1 MCLHSQASQSP
12 KIPLSSCSLRINLG
26 AGTLTAAFCG
36 SRHSRVA
43 TVERGQPTTWPKWS
57 LVPRLPTFNRQKMTK
72 DDKSTYESYEQISG
86 MSRYERHRASLCSAE
101 LFTFHMFS
109 IVLACLGHGQARPS
123 DAKHHNHKAKNERP
137 AQRSLGRLR
146 WRSGIKV
153 GKLLQ
158 HGVRIIAQ
166 PSQADIFKRLHS
178 SIL

>member
-1 MCLHSQASQSP
+1 MRDIAH
-12 KIPLSSCSLRINLG
+12 
-26 AGTLTAAFCG
+26 
-36 SRHSRVA
+36 
-43 TVERGQPTTWPKWS
+43 
-57 LVPRLPTFNRQKMTK
+57 
-72 DDKSTYESYEQISG
+72 
-86 MSRYERHRASLCSAE
+86 HRAALCSAE

-158 HGVRIIAQ
+158 HGIRIIAQ

>member
-1 MCLHSQASQSP
+1 MISRLGRASLIFTLFAFAFFYVLLHITFMCLHSQASQSP

-86 MSRYERHRASLCSAE
+86 MSRYERHRASSRSTLLCGA
-101 LFTFHMFS
+101 FHISHVFDCFGMF
-109 IVLACLGHGQARPS
+109 GPWPGE
-123 DAKHHNHKAKNERP
+123 AK
-137 AQRSLGRLR
+137 
-146 WRSGIKV
+146 
-153 GKLLQ
+153 
-158 HGVRIIAQ
+158 
-166 PSQADIFKRLHS
+166 
-178 SIL
+178 

>member
-72 DDKSTYESYEQISG
+72 AHMNHMSKYQVWVG
-86 MSRYERHRASLCSAE
+86 MRDIAHHRAALCSAE

-109 IVLACLGHGQARPS
+109 EPALKANLPEHDICSPC
-123 DAKHHNHKAKNERP
+123 HHLERQP
-137 AQRSLGRLR
+137 CGIDHNKSTTEWNKRCETLQLMAAQQSFQPFATLNPGP
-146 WRSGIKV
+146 
-153 GKLLQ
+153 KL
-158 HGVRIIAQ
+158 I
-166 PSQADIFKRLHS
+166 
-178 SIL
+178 